1 MILLGKVQE
10 LKITQEESKQTCTP
24 VPLLSYNH
32 PEFIMWFV
40 KIQSTSDWSYKANE
54 QEKALQNSW
63 ATLPKTR
70 GI

>member
-1 MILLGKVQE
+1 MILMGKVQE

-40 KIQSTSDWSYKANE
+40 KIQSTSDWRNKLLQSKWTRKGITE
-54 QEKALQNSW
+54 QLSPTA
-63 ATLPKTR
+63 
-70 GI
+70 